1 MSASTYESNQNRK
14 ILAVSSGGGHWDELI
29 ALRGAFDEAD
39 VVFATTIPELL
50 QKYSIT
56 DGYCLPDCN
65 RNDVW
70 MSVRCFFSA
79 FSLVFRSRADV
90 VISTGAAP
98 GLFCL
103 LAARIMGK
111 KTIWIDSI
119 ANAEELSMSGKL
131 AGFVATTWLTQWQH
145 LARPSGPH
153 FAGAVL

>member
-1 MSASTYESNQNRK
+1 MEKAKKKR
-14 ILAVSSGGGHWDELI
+14 ILAASSGGGHWDELI
-29 ALRGAFDEAD
+29 ALRDAFDGGE
-39 VVFATTIPELL
+39 VIFATTIPELL
-50 QKYSIT
+50 NKYSIKN
-56 DGYCLPDCN
+56 GHCLPDCN
-65 RNDVW
+65 RNDFL
-70 MSVRCFFSA
+70 MSIRCFFSA
-79 FSLVFRSRADV
+79 FYLVFRSRADV

-103 LAARIMGK
+103 LAGRIMGK

-119 ANAEELSMSGKL
+119 ANAEKLSMSGRL